1 MSIELTRGFSETER
15 NRVARLYWEAFQQK
29 LRVPMGPEA
38 RAIAFLERVVNPDFA
53 IAARRDG
60 ELLGLAGFKTAD
72 GALVGGTMRDL
83 WEVYGLSCIW
93 RVPIVALLEREL
105 ADDILLMDGI
115 FVDANARGQGVGTRL
130 LDAIKEEARAQH
142 KSNVRLDVIDTNPR
156 AKALYERVGFRAAGE
171 QKLGPLRHIFGFSS
185 ATEMIFDVVSA
196 NPQDAAAQRIDID

>member
-1 MSIELTRGFSETER
+1 MFIELKRGFSETER

-83 WEVYGLSCIW
+83 WE
-93 RVPIVALLEREL
+93 
-105 ADDILLMDGI
+105 
-115 FVDANARGQGVGTRL
+115 
-130 LDAIKEEARAQH
+130 
-142 KSNVRLDVIDTNPR
+142 
-156 AKALYERVGFRAAGE
+156 
-171 QKLGPLRHIFGFSS
+171 
-185 ATEMIFDVVSA
+185 
-196 NPQDAAAQRIDID
+196 